1 MEGPLLGKF
10 VSITTRC
17 KNGVPFLSIFLEME
31 KYQFISDARY
41 WIALAVC
48 ETVSSDKRSL
58 KQCLC
63 VCNIAL
69 G

>member
-1 MEGPLLGKF
+1 MEGALLEKF

-17 KNGVPFLSIFLEME
+17 KNGVPFLSIFLEVE

-48 ETVSSDKRSL
+48 ETVSSD
-58 KQCLC
+58 
-63 VCNIAL
+63 NGA
-69 G
+69 